1 MTFHAFVCPYSQKR
15 YGSFEVFHL
24 DISSDFL
31 DPFDSFDPPSTG
43 WYWERSA
50 PGTVSDGTPIGPFRS
65 QGRAMADALKH
76 G

>member
-1 MTFHAFVCPYSQKR
+1 MTFHAFVCPRSQKR

-24 DISSDFL
+24 DTPSDFL
-31 DPFDSFDPPSTG
+31 DPFNPDNTSPAG

-50 PGTVSDGTPIGPFRS
+50 PGSISEGNPIGPFRS